1 MRRMLACGIVL
12 LSSFADAMMPL
23 FEAPVGD
30 VSAPARSDVVITN
43 TVKVWPGRPDRLWLE
58 LWCDDSGEDM
68 VEICVHGG
76 KGKKDKLKGKYV
88 FRADLPEKGRRSV
101 IIPYSYIRGNVD
113 RFSVSNVTVRVA
125 NGYRRRFGVSRMA
138 LLSEGEDVPRVEEAP
153 RVHAADTAA
162 HRMAYERFRAECR
175 RGAFVVGQA
184 TSMENVRPRAD
195 FKWRKADE
203 VKIRLA
209 RCERESVQILVSPA
223 VSSLKGVR
231 VDVKMNDGFASSNV
245 TSAVVGYVET
255 KNPPPYKIRPKMET
269 PPRGWW
275 PDPILDFQQ
284 EADISNDDVQS
295 FWVRVTCPE
304 GQKAGLYCGTLT
316 VSAKGV
322 ESVKIPFSVRV
333 NGFSVGRVSPLPI
346 VVSCLHPGIGGTSLD
361 GRSDIA
367 KRLKEDPNGYHN
379 AWITREEKYCDFF
392 ADYYITT
399 DSLYVNRKREP
410 RWDMLVRLKKQGR
423 LGLFNLCYWWYMG
436 SGEKGEEKW
445 RNNTLPLLR
454 ERYEKAKSLGLEKH
468 AYFYGCDE
476 LNPSVFSNVAR
487 TVTALHREFP
497 GVPIMTT
504 ARDALLGTGDSL
516 LDGIDIHCPALCFW
530 ENRPVREAQRKGRQ
544 VWWYF
549 CNTPAEPWANTT
561 LEGPPIEIRSLMGAQ
576 TQKFKP
582 DGFLYYATMNWNS
595 LRPIAKGPFTDWNPR
610 SFGLYHGD
618 GQWTCCGGPD
628 MLPLATIR
636 LENFRDGLEDLW
648 YVRELERIVSKMQGN
663 GISADWLKRAH
674 KALAVPAEV
683 ARSVKSFSIDPE
695 VLYRWRDSIA
705 DLIDA
710 SGEGR

>member
-1 MRRMLACGIVL
+1 
-12 LSSFADAMMPL
+12 
-23 FEAPVGD
+23 
-30 VSAPARSDVVITN
+30 
-43 TVKVWPGRPDRLWLE
+43 
-58 LWCDDSGEDM
+58 
-68 VEICVHGG
+68 
-76 KGKKDKLKGKYV
+76 
-88 FRADLPEKGRRSV
+88 
-101 IIPYSYIRGNVD
+101 
-113 RFSVSNVTVRVA
+113 
-125 NGYRRRFGVSRMA
+125 
-138 LLSEGEDVPRVEEAP
+138 
-153 RVHAADTAA
+153 
-162 HRMAYERFRAECR
+162 
-175 RGAFVVGQA
+175 
-184 TSMENVRPRAD
+184 
-195 FKWRKADE
+195 
-203 VKIRLA
+203 
-209 RCERESVQILVSPA
+209 
-223 VSSLKGVR
+223 
-231 VDVKMNDGFASSNV
+231 
-245 TSAVVGYVET
+245 
-255 KNPPPYKIRPKMET
+255 MET

-346 VVSCLHPGIGGTSLD
+346 VVSCLHPGIRGTSLD